1 MKYISVQ
8 LLLLIFLT
16 KISLSGYSQETG
28 QKPQTVSFFLDCQ
41 ACDFTFVRQ
50 ELPFTAF
57 VRDPQLSDVHILVTQ
72 AHTGSG
78 GHKYFL
84 NFIGKNRFADFNHS
98 YEVVSNQS
106 DTDDDRRQIL
116 LKTLKIGILQYY
128 SKSGF
133 TDQLSIDLKESGNRK
148 AEDMIIDRWNNWV
161 FNIETGGEFDK
172 EQKQNEYTIDTEV
185 SAQKVTEEWKTEIE
199 ASYEMT
205 RENYYD
211 DDDLIT
217 NKQSSK
223 DLSAEYVRSLTEKW
237 SAGIM
242 AGYSSMTY
250 LNTKGRFGIGA
261 GIQYNIFPWKE
272 CNRRVFA
279 IGYFAGMEALNYYDE
294 TIYDKMK
301 ETLYGEELNIELKLI
316 QEWGEVDMELTGKH
330 YFNDMSKNR
339 LTMSTNV
346 SVRLTRNFSIFGNIY
361 SAAIHDQLYL
371 PKKDYSIED
380 ILLERRKQATTYE
393 IHGQIGLRFTF
404 GSKYNNVVN
413 ERF

>member
-1 MKYISVQ
+1 MTNCNILKIFVI
-8 LLLLIFLT
+8 IFLMASVRG
-16 KISLSGYSQETG
+16 ISQETG
-28 QKPQTVSFFLDCQ
+28 QKPETVSFYLDCW

-50 ELPFTAF
+50 ELPFVAF
-57 VRDPQLSDVHILVTQ
+57 VRDPQLADVHILVTH

-84 NFIGKNRFADFNHS
+84 NFIGKNQFADFDQS

-106 DTDDDRRQIL
+106 DTDDDRRKIL
-116 LKTLKIGILQYY
+116 LKALKAGILQYF
-128 SKSGF
+128 SKTGF
-133 TDQLSIDLKESGNRK
+133 LQDLTIDIKENTNRK

-161 FNIETGGEFDK
+161 FNIETGGEVDK
-172 EQKQNEYTIDTEV
+172 EQKQNEFTIDTEV
-185 SAQKVTEEWKTEIE
+185 SAQKVTEKWKTEIE

-237 SAGIM
+237 SAGFM

-250 LNTKGRFGIGA
+250 LNTKGRYGIGA

-272 CNRRVFA
+272 CNRRVFS
-279 IGYFAGMEALNYYDE
+279 IRYLAGMEAFSYYDE

-330 YFNDMSKNR
+330 YFNDFSKNR
-339 LTMSTNV
+339 LTLETEI
-346 SVRLTRNFSIFGNIY
+346 SVRLTRNFSVYGNLY

-371 PKKDYSIED
+371 PKKDYSLED

-393 IHGQIGLRFTF
+393 INGQIGFRYTF